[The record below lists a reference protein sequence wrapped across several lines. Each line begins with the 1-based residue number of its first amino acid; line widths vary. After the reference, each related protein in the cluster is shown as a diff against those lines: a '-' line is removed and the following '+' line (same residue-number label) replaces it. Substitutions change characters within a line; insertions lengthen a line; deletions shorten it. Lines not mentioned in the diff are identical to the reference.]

1 VGRTAFLTGATGF
14 IGTVLARELVE
25 RGWEVTAIHRPGSSL
40 KYLRELPL
48 RLAPGDVTE
57 PASLAAALPEGV
69 DAVFHVAGDT
79 GLWSRHNDRQYR
91 INVEGTRN
99 MVAAA
104 LERGAKRFVHTS
116 TISVYGLQTGRI
128 DERAPQLGRDSP
140 VSYQRTKYL
149 AEEEVRAGIAKGLD
163 AVILN
168 PAAVMGPY
176 DTRNWARMI
185 RLVCEERLP
194 GIPPGAFSF
203 CHVSEVARAHVAAA
217 GRGRSGENY
226 LLGGADATIAEL
238 VRTIGEVAGKRVP
251 ERATPAWVLRA
262 LGRANEWLALFTG
275 REPSL
280 TPEGARMASRRLF
293 CDSTKAER
301 ELGYRPVPLR
311 KMVEDSFRWLRAE
324 GLV

>member
-1 VGRTAFLTGATGF
+1 MARAAFLTGATGF
-14 IGTVLARELVE
+14 IGAVLARELIE
-25 RGWEVTAIHRPGSSL
+25 RGWEVTAIHRPGASL
-40 KYLRELPL
+40 QYLRGLPL
-48 RLAPGDVTE
+48 RLVAGDVTDA
-57 PASLAAALPEGV
+57 ASLAAALPERV

-79 GLWSRHNDRQYR
+79 GLWSRHNERQYR
-91 INVEGTRN
+91 VNVEGTRN

-104 LERGAKRFVHTS
+104 LARGAKRFVHTS

-140 VSYQRTKYL
+140 VNYQRTKFL

-176 DTRNWARMI
+176 DTRNWARVI
-185 RLVCEERLP
+185 RLVCEGKLP
-194 GIPPGAFSF
+194 GVPPGAFSF
-203 CHVSEVARAHVAAA
+203 CHVSAVASAHVAAA
-217 GRGRSGENY
+217 EHGRRGENY
-226 LLGGADATIAEL
+226 LLGGADATLAEL
-238 VRTIGEVAGKRVP
+238 VRTIGEVTGKKVPQRV
-251 ERATPAWVLRA
+251 TPAWVLRL
-262 LGRANEWLALFTG
+262 LGRANEWLSLLTG

-280 TPEGARMASRRLF
+280 TPEAARVAARRLF
-293 CDSTKAER
+293 CDSSKAER

-311 KMVEDSFRWLRAE
+311 TMVEDSFRWLQAE